1 VKDMKKM
8 LFALFAVTLVSSLC
22 FAQQPT
28 AVVSKAAPAP
38 VVTRTLIGTV
48 DAVLIGDA
56 AKGIKS
62 QISVVDEKGQ
72 KMSLTVKSGTPINA
86 KDGKKLTLSEVKKG
100 NKVVVEYTI
109 NRAGTHKAQSIKL
122 AE

>member
-1 VKDMKKM
+1 MKKM
-8 LFALFAVTLVSSLC
+8 FFALLVVTLASSLC
-22 FAQQPT
+22 FAQQPS
-28 AVVSKAAPAP
+28 APVAKAAPAP
-38 VVTRTLIGTV
+38 VVTKTLVGTV

-56 AKGIKS
+56 VKGVKS
-62 QISVVDEKGQ
+62 QIAIVDDKGQ